1 MTPTPKLWN
10 PACLSLADGDP
21 AHHQERKKGHVED
34 LLSGWVLKI
43 KQWTNICVLFGQSE
57 RSLHYE
63 DNGSH

>member
-43 KQWTNICVLFGQSE
+43 KQ
-57 RSLHYE
+57 
-63 DNGSH
+63 